1 MWVGGNA
8 FFSGEEMRKCGST
21 LELEEIDFWGI
32 QGTIKFRNLYNR
44 LAMMLQR
51 TFAICSEK
59 TVIANIEEALK
70 DIDYPKEKRIAKI
83 MDLISRVKLVHRSLH
98 VGRDLSGGEK
108 QRVVLAR
115 QLAKNPIILFADEPT
130 GTLDPITAE
139 AVHEIL
145 KNEVEKGLTL
155 IMTSH
160 CGSNK

>member
-1 MWVGGNA
+1 
-8 FFSGEEMRKCGST
+8 
-21 LELEEIDFWGI
+21 
-32 QGTIKFRNLYNR
+32 
-44 LAMMLQR
+44 MLQR
-51 TFAICSEK
+51 TFAICSETEK